1 MNTSESADELVKI
14 CIDGMDRFLRISGV
28 AAKNIAVMLI
38 AMSKENTQTKGKTR
52 LNSMLKSGKPLDIFT
67 IKAEDL
73 KKFSQEAKRYGILY
87 CALANKRNNKI
98 DGMVDIMVRE
108 EDGAKLERISE
119 RFNFKSLAKIKEE
132 YEKSKQERATAN
144 KLKSEDEQ
152 FIDDIMPKEKEE
164 QKDFPSNNTK
174 ETEEKSQSE
183 ISSNIKSKDKV
194 ESSKENKNSVIKDLK
209 EIEKEL
215 KAKEEQNTNTETP
228 ELQANNSKVKD
239 KQKEKG
245 GKRYKEKNQKNKG
258 KRYKEP
264 KHLDN
269 TPKSKKPKN
278 KSKGRS
284 K

>member
-38 AMSKENTQTKGKTR
+38 AMSKENKQTKGKTR
-52 LNSMLKSGKPLDIFT
+52 LNNMLKSGKPLDIFT

-119 RFNFKSLAKIKEE
+119 RFNFKDVATIKDA
-132 YEKSKQERATAN
+132 YEKSKQERATEKKA
-144 KLKSEDEQ
+144 KSEDEQ

-164 QKDFPSNNTK
+164 QKEIPSNNTK

-194 ESSKENKNSVIKDLK
+194 ENSKENKKSVKQELK
-209 EIEKEL
+209 EIEQEL
-215 KAKEEQNTNTETP
+215 KSKEEQNVETP
-228 ELQANNSKVKD
+228 EIPVNNTKVKD
-239 KQKEKG
+239 KEKG
-245 GKRYKEKNQKNKG
+245 GKRYKEKSEKHKG

-269 TPKSKKPKN
+269 TPKSKKTKN
-278 KSKGRS
+278 KTKGRS